1 MSHAYEA
8 QQDFFNAVAE
18 EKEESTVEEKV
29 TSSYGYSRKKRN
41 IPIQIHASNMHGQTI
56 VNAVTGC
63 PFSDMTICVGDKDE
77 DVFFR
82 VIDATGYRGGSSK
95 YYYTNPEAY
104 MVHTGNYIPTEEVKH
119 WHEKQQNRS

>member
-8 QQDFFNAVAE
+8 EQALIQDESVVDNNKEAV
-18 EKEESTVEEKV
+18 
-29 TSSYGYSRKKRN
+29 SYYGRKKRN